1 MGQKPKLFIGLVT
14 HPKSRFNARG
24 KASRRITELAQ
35 NLRENGITVETLVS
49 DRNDFDENP
58 QKIGFGIRLRS
69 AWLQA
74 ELERAWAKYL
84 DSVSDPKT
92 VVRHPGRF
100 FYLAM
105 FIKRS
110 ISFLASARSLER
122 LANID
127 LSHLRVLR
135 AGINSGADWIL
146 VLEDDGVVENLS
158 EVAANLEATI
168 SFAET
173 DKSDT
178 FMNLSQSMSEGELGI
193 EAIMSRAKEV
203 FSFPDGG
210 KIVQISTPISN
221 TVCANLYSRT
231 FAARFADAIESLGI
245 LPSIPIDWRLNKL
258 VMNSTMTDTR
268 CYWVIPG
275 MFIQESM
282 HPNETGRQKGLGRS
296 EWI

>member
-1 MGQKPKLFIGLVT
+1 MSQNPKLFIGLVT
-14 HPKSRFNARG
+14 HPKSRFNVRG
-24 KASRRITELAQ
+24 EANHRITELAQ
-35 NLRENGITVETLVS
+35 NLRENRLTVETFIS
-49 DRNDFDENP
+49 DRNDFDEAP

-74 ELERAWAKYL
+74 ETERVWAKYL
-84 DSVSDPKT
+84 DSASDPQTK
-92 VVRHPGRF
+92 VSHLGRF

-105 FIKRS
+105 FIRRS
-110 ISFLASARSLER
+110 ISFLVSSRSLER

-146 VLEDDGVVENLS
+146 VIEDDGVAENLS
-158 EVAANLEATI
+158 EVATNLELTI
-168 SFAET
+168 SFAGI

-193 EAIMSRAKEV
+193 EAIMSRPKEV
-203 FSFPDGG
+203 FPFPDGG
-210 KIVQISTPISN
+210 KIVEISPPISN

-231 FAARFADAIESLGI
+231 FAARFADAIESQGI

-258 VMNSTMTDTR
+258 VMNSTMTETR

-275 MFIQESM
+275 MFIQQSM
-282 HPNETGRQKGLGRS
+282 HENPPNIQG
-296 EWI
+296 